1 MLDSEEMDKLIAL
14 LDKIEQKEFKKLF
27 TALQKADE
35 QEKVIRDFITQHF
48 DAVISEREKFILPS
62 GEEIIDAITV
72 ELSINVQSKNT
83 QNLKQPYRPYLL
95 SASSTAEVRAG

>member
-35 QEKVIRDFITQHF
+35 QEKVIWNCQ
-48 DAVISEREKFILPS
+48 
-62 GEEIIDAITV
+62 
-72 ELSINVQSKNT
+72 
-83 QNLKQPYRPYLL
+83 
-95 SASSTAEVRAG
+95 

>member
-62 GEEIIDAITV
+62 GEEIIDAIT
-72 ELSINVQSKNT
+72 ET
-83 QNLKQPYRPYLL
+83 
-95 SASSTAEVRAG
+95 